1 MGDKD
6 YYDELFFKSLP
17 KLLGFGAAFLVGAL
31 LCIIIGG
38 LLTGCTTYVPVETV
52 RTEYRHSTDTLRQT
66 DSIIKERETIIRE
79 ANSGDSALLASYG
92 FRLKENERLLLFL
105 QKELERE
112 KGNQEERRTDT
123 LIKND
128 TIRVPYPVE
137 GKVPKW
143 EQVKL
148 VSTGAVGGVCVLG
161 IVGITLWLRR
171 RYRRL
176 DCT

>member
-1 MGDKD
+1 MSDKD
-6 YYDELFFKSLP
+6 FYEELFFKSLP

-31 LCIIIGG
+31 LCIAIGG

-52 RTEYRHSTDTLRQT
+52 RTEYRTNTVHDSILVSVGKT
-66 DSIIKERETIIRE
+66 DSIVM
-79 ANSGDSALLASYG
+79 
-92 FRLKENERLLLFL
+92 
-105 QKELERE
+105 RE
-112 KGNQEERRTDT
+112 KGDTVFLERWHTEWKDRWRDRFVTDT

-161 IVGITLWLRR
+161 IVGIALWLRR